1 MHTKLTIPERLK
13 DLRVSEKRMSL
24 QELSDATG
32 IPSSTLG
39 NYEKDEN
46 IDMSLGNLITLANF
60 YNVSTDYLLC
70 RTELRKHKN
79 QSVSDLHLN
88 DDAIQILT
96 DKKYNPRL
104 LSELLTHENFKKFMT
119 DLEIYIDGFN
129 DKGIQIANAFLDV
142 MRCKLTELG
151 ADSTDTFANVFDNA
165 HIEAEQYYMN
175 ILSADLKPIVSDLR
189 NIHMKDSNT
198 ASDID
203 YHSMVKNI
211 IDDFATQIPTTVND
225 DTESSNDAYINGLL
239 LLFCKNLEMKVTQL
253 SVEEKQ
259 TLKEIFSCSKPAKE
273 HRKLRR
279 RNPFEQVQKAD
290 NATQAQMIMYSKMF
304 KINFS
309 KMDPYEF
316 KTLTDILQRYSD
328 AFKMPK
334 GNGRGK
340 KK

>member
-151 ADSTDTFANVFDNA
+151 ADSTDAFASVFDNS

-189 NIHMKDSNT
+189 NTHMKDSNT

-203 YHSMVKNI
+203 YQSMVKNI

>member
-1 MHTKLTIPERLK
+1 
-13 DLRVSEKRMSL
+13 MSL
-24 QELSDATG
+24 QELSDATD

-151 ADSTDTFANVFDNA
+151 ADSTDAFASVFDNS

-175 ILSADLKPIVSDLR
+175 ILSSDLKPIVSDLR
-189 NIHMKDSNT
+189 NAHTKDSNT
-198 ASDID
+198 ASGID
-203 YHSMVKNI
+203 YQSMVKNI
-211 IDDFATQIPTTVND
+211 IDDFASQILTTADD

-239 LLFCKNLEMKVTQL
+239 LLF
-253 SVEEKQ
+253 
-259 TLKEIFSCSKPAKE
+259 AKSGDE
-273 HRKLRR
+273 SHSTFYRR
-279 RNPFEQVQKAD
+279 KAD
-290 NATQAQMIMYSKMF
+290 VKRNIFPFQARKRTSEVEAEKSEIV
-304 KINFS
+304 N
-309 KMDPYEF
+309 
-316 KTLTDILQRYSD
+316 
-328 AFKMPK
+328 
-334 GNGRGK
+334 
-340 KK
+340 

>member
-79 QSVSDLHLN
+79 QSVSDLRLN

-151 ADSTDTFANVFDNA
+151 ADSTDTFATVFDNS
-165 HIEAEQYYMN
+165 HIESEQYYMN
-175 ILSADLKPIVSDLR
+175 ILSDDLKPIVSDLR
-189 NIHMKDSNT
+189 NAHTKDSNT
-198 ASDID
+198 ASGID
-203 YHSMVKNI
+203 YQSMVKNI
-211 IDDFATQIPTTVND
+211 IDDFTSQIPTTAD
-225 DTESSNDAYINGLL
+225 DDAESSNDAYINGLL
-239 LLFCKNLEMKVTQL
+239 LLFCKNLEMKVSQL

-259 TLKEIFSCSKPAKE
+259 TLKEIFSRSKPAKE

-279 RNPFEQVQKAD
+279 RNPK
-290 NATQAQMIMYSKMF
+290 
-304 KINFS
+304 
-309 KMDPYEF
+309 
-316 KTLTDILQRYSD
+316 L
-328 AFKMPK
+328 
-334 GNGRGK
+334 
-340 KK
+340 

>member
-1 MHTKLTIPERLK
+1 MHTGLTIPERLK
-13 DLRVSEKRMSL
+13 DLRIAEKRMSL

-46 IDMSLGNLITLANF
+46 IDMSLGNLITLADF

-88 DDAIQILT
+88 DDAIQLLT

-104 LSELLTHENFKKFMT
+104 LSELLTHENFRKFMT

-151 ADSTDTFANVFDNA
+151 ADSTDAFASVFDNS

-175 ILSADLKPIVSDLR
+175 ILSSDLKPIVSDLR
-189 NIHMKDSNT
+189 NAHTKDSNT
-198 ASDID
+198 ASGID
-203 YHSMVKNI
+203 YQSMVKNI
-211 IDDFATQIPTTVND
+211 IDDFASQIPTTADD

-304 KINFS
+304 KINCS